1 MIRKGPIV
9 VVAVL
14 VVMLA
19 VPAHAQTTAPAP
31 AAPPAVR
38 QIDRNDLRRQI
49 YVMEGALTRAVSF
62 GAQQLNREIR
72 SVMPEMIALSGEPQ
86 ARGVYLDGYGVFF
99 DVGVPILHQ
108 SMVWSFRQMLGQDV
122 KGVAEALNVL
132 KQNAKEVNSARRTAI
147 ENAIARLE
155 LQIGPLADA
164 TGSDLGLQTLRPN
177 TPALGVGAASL
188 LGNESSR
195 PPAPTG
201 GGTPSAT
208 ADANVLEGQTQAQA
222 VPQTIDKKKYMQD
235 PNAIN
240 RAYTDAVQRELI
252 EAMLDYSVPMAI
264 APDEFLTVGA
274 RDNMQRDSLAP
285 PDPHEEV
292 VTILLRIKG
301 SDLAAFRAGQIDRAE
316 ARKRVQVREF

>member
-1 MIRKGPIV
+1 MKRTGLIV
-9 VVAVL
+9 ALAVL
-14 VVMLA
+14 IVPLA
-19 VPAHAQTTAPAP
+19 LPAHAQTPATDPTLP
-31 AAPPAVR
+31 AAVR
-38 QIDRNDLRRQI
+38 QIDRTELRRQI

-72 SVMPEMIALSGEPQ
+72 SVMPEMMAVSGEPQ

-108 SMVWSFRQMLGQDV
+108 SMVWTFRQMLGQDV
-122 KGVAEALNVL
+122 KGVAEALAVL
-132 KQNAKEVNSARRTAI
+132 KQNAKETTGARRTAI
-147 ENAIARLE
+147 ENAIARIE
-155 LQIGPLADA
+155 LQIGPLADS
-164 TGSDLGLQTLRPN
+164 TGSDLGFQSLRPT
-177 TPALGVGAASL
+177 TPAVGVSSSSILGLEDSKAAAQSAGGNPAARSESAASEDQSQL
-188 LGNESSR
+188 K
-195 PPAPTG
+195 
-201 GGTPSAT
+201 
-208 ADANVLEGQTQAQA
+208 GQTQA
-222 VPQTIDKKKYMQD
+222 IDKKKYIQD

-252 EAMLDYSVPMAI
+252 EAMLDYSIPMAI
-264 APDEFLTVGA
+264 GPDEFLTVGA

-301 SDLAAFRAGQIDRAE
+301 SDLAAFRGGQIDRAE

>member
-1 MIRKGPIV
+1 MIRKGSIV
-9 VVAVL
+9 VIAVL

-19 VPAHAQTTAPAP
+19 LPAHAQTTESAP
-31 AAPPAVR
+31 AAPAAVR

-108 SMVWSFRQMLGQDV
+108 SMVWTFRQMLGQDV

-164 TGSDLGLQTLRPN
+164 TGSDVGIQTLNPN
-177 TPALGVGAASL
+177 APARGVGAASM
-188 LGNESSR
+188 LGNEGSR
-195 PPAPTG
+195 PPAPPVAASPPA
-201 GGTPSAT
+201 PS
-208 ADANVLEGQTQAQA
+208 DLVVQGQTQGQVAQ
-222 VPQTIDKKKYMQD
+222 QTFDKKKYLQD

-240 RAYTDAVQRELI
+240 RAYTDAVQRELV

-301 SDLAAFRAGQIDRAE
+301 SDLAAFRAGLIDRAE
-316 ARKRVQVREF
+316 ARKRVEVREF